1 MTDRILA
8 GRPNPAPQPVRS
20 PLDNERGIAL
30 IVAISLLAVMSIL
43 GVMLLSASTSEIQL
57 SGNFRNT
64 QEAFYAA
71 DRAVEY
77 ATQGV
82 AQGETTVDLYND
94 SDASAVP
101 HRNRVTVGLTGL
113 EPSAVSTADD
123 RNSVTYI
130 GSGPPPLG
138 GGSDAGDFVA
148 HNYAISVVGVSPTS
162 SANPS
167 RSTLRAQVAK
177 IVPK

>member
-1 MTDRILA
+1 MADRKRA
-8 GRPNPAPQPVRS
+8 GRLNRSLQSVRS
-20 PLDNERGIAL
+20 PLGNERGIAL

-57 SGNFRNT
+57 SGNYRNT

-71 DRAVEY
+71 DRTVEY
-77 ATQGV
+77 AYQGV
-82 AQGETTVDLYND
+82 AEGETTVDLYND
-94 SDASAVP
+94 SDANAVL
-101 HRNRVTVGLTGL
+101 HRAQVQVGRSGL
-113 EPSAVSTADD
+113 EPSEVSATDD

-130 GSGPPPLG
+130 GSGPPPVGL
-138 GGSDAGDFVA
+138 GSDAGDFVA

-162 SANPS
+162 STSPS
-167 RSTLRAQVAK
+167 RSALRAQVAK